1 MSIARGAARGDYSV
15 VFNMSPSAVDSN
27 LVLLDTLIDKVKE
40 SPNRTEIFRAMMDD
54 IASKT
59 YKKKGDFV
67 KKIATESQN
76 IDEFAEGFAQLDVDT
91 KAKIFRD
98 VLPSQNVNAKTEV
111 GKLFQS
117 EGITQESGNSRQAG
131 QSCY

>member
-1 MSIARGAARGDYSV
+1 LGIAKGAVNADYSV
-15 VFNMSPSAVDSN
+15 VYNMSPSAVDSN

-40 SPNRTEIFRAMMDD
+40 SPNRPTLFQAMMSD
-54 IASKT
+54 IQSKT
-59 YKKKGDFV
+59 YGPKTDFV
-67 KKIATESQN
+67 HKIAAEAQN

-98 VLPSQNVNAKTEV
+98 VLPLQNVEAGTEV

-117 EGITQESGNSRQAG
+117 EGITQESDGVRG
-131 QSCY
+131 YR